1 MTVETMNHESTAN
14 VQDPS
19 DLELFRQLSKEEHV
33 AQAALTTLYRR
44 YSQRVYTYCRK
55 VLADQDLA
63 KDFLQETFVRI
74 YDTGKQEKPVD
85 NIPAYLMTIARN
97 LCLTHKS
104 RSTRQYV
111 EFEDFH
117 VHTHDV
123 PYEQKELLGLIQMS
137 LELLPEEYREAFIL
151 REYNGLAYNEIA
163 EVVGVSVHLIKV
175 RIFRAKKRLREI
187 LTPYLNDIQHKA

>member
-1 MTVETMNHESTAN
+1 MTVATMNHESTAN

-33 AQAALTTLYRR
+33 AQAALTALYRR